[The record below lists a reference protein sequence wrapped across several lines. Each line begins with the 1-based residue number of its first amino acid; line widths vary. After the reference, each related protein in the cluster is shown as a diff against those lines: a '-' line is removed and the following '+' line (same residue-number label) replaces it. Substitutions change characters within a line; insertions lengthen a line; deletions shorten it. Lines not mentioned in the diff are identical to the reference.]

1 MRKILI
7 ISLICLAAL
16 PVHANGVIVGA
27 EQIAAYLPVI
37 KGKKIGIVANQ
48 SSMVKDIHLVDFLV
62 AINTRIDCIF
72 AVEHGFRGTAD
83 AGEHI
88 SSYTDKTTGIPVRS
102 LYDGGIGK
110 PSPEVMAELDVVIFD
125 LQDVGLRYYT
135 YLTNLAKLMEAC
147 ADSETLLLILDRPNP
162 NGHYV
167 DGPILD
173 MKYKSGVGYLPIPI
187 VHGMTLGE
195 MALMINGEKWLPDG
209 KQCNLRII
217 TCRNYTHQTLYTL
230 PIPPSPNL
238 PNMRSIY
245 LYPSLCFF
253 EATPVSLGRGTTT
266 PFQVY
271 GHPNMIGYNFSFV
284 PQSTSGARKPPQMG
298 LRCYGRNLTTQP
310 TNEEV
315 FKRGVDLRYLIDAY
329 NNLHI
334 GNHFFNPFFEK
345 LIGVDYVRKMILN
358 GSSADEIKAMWQD
371 DVQKFKK
378 QRAPYLLY
386 KDEELQ
392 Q

>member
-1 MRKILI
+1 MRKTLI
-7 ISLICLAAL
+7 ISLICLATL

-147 ADSETLLLILDRPNP
+147 ADSETLLLILDRPIP

-271 GHPNMIGYNFSFV
+271 GHPNMIGYNFSFI

-315 FKRGVDLRYLIDAY
+315 FKRGVDLQYLIDAY

-371 DVQKFKK
+371 DVEKFKK

-386 KDEELQ
+386 KDDALQ